1 MQLRYCLCVSEY
13 TCFQWGG
20 LTMVKKRINKRA
32 QPVKDDDILE
42 EGDFVLDGYAVQIPT
57 GQSKVDVD
65 DLTIDQDD
73 YELQQEEVA
82 NGMETNDAEP
92 IAVDRYFRRIR

>member
-1 MQLRYCLCVSEY
+1 MI
-13 TCFQWGG
+13 
-20 LTMVKKRINKRA
+20 KKKIKK
-32 QPVKDDDILE
+32 PVRDEDILE
-42 EGDFVLDGYAVQIPT
+42 DGDFVMDGYAVQIPT
-57 GQSKVDVD
+57 GQSKVDID

-82 NGMETNDAEP
+82 NGMESNDAEP

>member
-1 MQLRYCLCVSEY
+1 MI
-13 TCFQWGG
+13 
-20 LTMVKKRINKRA
+20 KKKINKRA

-42 EGDFVLDGYAVQIPT
+42 DGDFVMDGYSVQIPS
-57 GQSKVDVD
+57 GQSKVNID

-82 NGMETNDAEP
+82 NGMESDNAEP

>member
-1 MQLRYCLCVSEY
+1 MI
-13 TCFQWGG
+13 
-20 LTMVKKRINKRA
+20 KKKINK
-32 QPVKDDDILE
+32 PVKEDDILE
-42 EGDFVLDGYAVQIPT
+42 EGDFVMDGYSVQIPS
-57 GQSKVDVD
+57 GQTKVDLN

-82 NGMETNDAEP
+82 NGMESNNAEP

>member
-1 MQLRYCLCVSEY
+1 MI
-13 TCFQWGG
+13 
-20 LTMVKKRINKRA
+20 KKKINK
-32 QPVKDDDILE
+32 PVKDDDILE
-42 EGDFVLDGYAVQIPT
+42 EGDFVMDGYSVQIPS
-57 GQSKVDVD
+57 GQTKVDLN

-82 NGMETNDAEP
+82 NGMESDNAEP

>member
-1 MQLRYCLCVSEY
+1 M
-13 TCFQWGG
+13 T
-20 LTMVKKRINKRA
+20 KKKIKK
-32 QPVKDDDILE
+32 PVRDEDILE
-42 EGDFVLDGYAVQIPT
+42 DGDFVMDGYAVQIPT
-57 GQSKVDVD
+57 GQSKVDID

-82 NGMETNDAEP
+82 NGMESNDAEP

>member
-1 MQLRYCLCVSEY
+1 MA
-13 TCFQWGG
+13 
-20 LTMVKKRINKRA
+20 KKRINKRA

>member
-1 MQLRYCLCVSEY
+1 MI
-13 TCFQWGG
+13 
-20 LTMVKKRINKRA
+20 KKKINKRA

-42 EGDFVLDGYAVQIPT
+42 DGDFVMDGYSVQIPS
-57 GQSKVDVD
+57 GQSKVNID

-82 NGMETNDAEP
+82 NGMESNDAEP

>member
-1 MQLRYCLCVSEY
+1 MIKKKNKWKKGVGLRE
-13 TCFQWGG
+13 T
-20 LTMVKKRINKRA
+20 TPR
-32 QPVKDDDILE
+32 DDDILD
-42 EGDFVLDGYAVQIPT
+42 EGDFVMDGYSVQIPS
-57 GQSKVDVD
+57 GQSKVDID

-82 NGMETNDAEP
+82 NGMECNDAEP